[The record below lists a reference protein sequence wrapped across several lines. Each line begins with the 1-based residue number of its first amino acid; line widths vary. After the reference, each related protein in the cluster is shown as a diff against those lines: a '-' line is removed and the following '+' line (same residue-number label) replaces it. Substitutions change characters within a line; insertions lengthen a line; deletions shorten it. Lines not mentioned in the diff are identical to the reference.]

1 MDGQD
6 IKTTLGKNIKILR
19 ARRGLSQA
27 DLAEKADMSITFLST
42 IERGIRFLQ
51 PDMMAKIANALGVEV
66 SQLFV
71 TNLES
76 GEGCELLNHL
86 IEDISKNV
94 NLAMADVFKRYLG

>member
-6 IKTTLGKNIKILR
+6 IKTTLGKNIKVLR
-19 ARRGLSQA
+19 TRRGLSQA
-27 DLAEKADMSITFLST
+27 DLAEKADMSVTFLST

-71 TNLES
+71 ANLES
-76 GEGCELLNHL
+76 GEGSELLNHL
-86 IEDISKNV
+86 TEDISKNV
-94 NLAMADVFKRYLG
+94 NLAMADVFKRYLS